1 MKIAIGSKNPVKI
14 KAVENTISKL
24 WPEAEIIAVNVPS
37 GISEMP
43 KSDQE
48 SIIGARTRAKNA
60 LELVKADLGIGLEGN
75 CQEMEHGMFLTG
87 WVAAI
92 NTKGNLGLGN
102 SGGTLLPEKVA
113 IEIRKGK
120 ELGPVMDEL
129 IGEHDTKQKSGAIG
143 FLTNNHVPRT
153 EAFERGVIFAL
164 TRFIKSEVYE

>member
-14 KAVENTISKL
+14 KAVENIVSKI
-24 WPEAEIIAVNVPS
+24 WPEAEMVSVNVPS

-48 SIIGARTRAKNA
+48 AIIGANTRAKNA

-75 CQEMEHGMFLTG
+75 CQEMDHGMFLTG
-87 WVAAI
+87 WVSAI
-92 NTKGNLGLGN
+92 DKHGNIGLGN

-113 IEIRKGK
+113 KEIRKGK
-120 ELGPVMDEL
+120 ELGPVMDEI
-129 IGEHDTKQKSGAIG
+129 IGDHNTKQKSGAIG

-164 TRFIKSEVYE
+164 TRFIKSEVYD